1 MRWWHASEPKMRAM
15 LQAAGLDNV
24 RLDMI
29 KAVVDTCR
37 ECRAWKR
44 PGNAIIASVSIPT
57 KFNEEGEAD
66 LLFYKRHIA
75 FHIIDL
81 AIRLSDGC
89 EIPNK
94 QTDTLL
100 DAYITSWVQRNGAF
114 KVLHMDGETG
124 MNNETAIAEL
134 KRLGTQFKVRAPGQ
148 HTRTSDKRIA
158 ILRHV
163 MHLIEEDL
171 TRYGIEITFKRLF
184 GEGLFV
190 CNAFTFYNGASPY
203 NAHTG
208 RQPACLPDLE
218 NIDFDPNG
226 ENTDGQR
233 ERRIRETSLEAITQ
247 STAVAK
253 TTRAL
258 KAQTTLDGSRLY

>member
-1 MRWWHASEPKMRAM
+1 
-15 LQAAGLDNV
+15 
-24 RLDMI
+24 
-29 KAVVDTCR
+29 
-37 ECRAWKR
+37 
-44 PGNAIIASVSIPT
+44 
-57 KFNEEGEAD
+57 
-66 LLFYKRHIA
+66 
-75 FHIIDL
+75 
-81 AIRLSDGC
+81 
-89 EIPNK
+89 
-94 QTDTLL
+94 
-100 DAYITSWVQRNGAF
+100 
-114 KVLHMDGETG
+114 MDGETG

-171 TRYGIEITFKRLF
+171 KRYGIEITFKRLF

-190 CNAFTFYNGASPY
+190 CNAFTFYNGVSPY

-258 KAQTTLDGSRLY
+258 KAQTTLDGSRLYKPGDLIDYHRPTATKDEHGGWNGPYPVMRTEPEEGQVICNTGSREVAAQ